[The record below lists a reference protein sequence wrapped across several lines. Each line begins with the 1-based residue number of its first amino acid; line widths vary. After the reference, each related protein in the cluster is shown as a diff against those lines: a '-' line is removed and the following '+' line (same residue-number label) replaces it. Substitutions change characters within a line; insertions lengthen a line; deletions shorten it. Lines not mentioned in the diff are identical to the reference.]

1 MFDCLLLSRL
11 NLKRWAVRAYSFAT
25 QLSAN
30 LATCRTE
37 EKQYRLGPSHS
48 RGKPGTLQVH
58 ALLCVHVADVHVE
71 DLGTLP
77 LPSVTPCDNNAWCV
91 CQEG

>member
-48 RGKPGTLQVH
+48 RGKPGT
-58 ALLCVHVADVHVE
+58 
-71 DLGTLP
+71 
-77 LPSVTPCDNNAWCV
+77 
-91 CQEG
+91 